1 MRSPQLTDANIL
13 PLDKNTP
20 DRIETATFGLGCFWS
35 PDAQFGSIP
44 GVVRTRVGYAG
55 GCKDDPTY
63 HDLGDHTETVEIDYD
78 PQVLSYT
85 DLLDLFWSAHKPL
98 RPSFK
103 RQYMSL
109 ILYRSDEQKQQAEDT
124 KAREVQKY
132 GEIHTEISPLSR
144 FYLAEDY
151 HQKYRLRHRP
161 EFMKAFED
169 IYNDEQFVNSTV
181 AARVNGYLSGYG
193 KLEQLQAEID
203 EFGLPDR
210 LCRKLEQH
218 ATRSR

>member
-13 PLDKNTP
+13 PLDKNAP

-55 GCKDDPTY
+55 GRKDDPTY